1 MNSQS
6 EWEDTGVAQWSE
18 SRAANQGRVGRTQIL
33 RAIRGM
39 RADEVAQCLYG
50 VSAVLTAGKYAADEP
65 PIMSALRDPAR
76 SHAAKLVDLFV
87 HRTVRLW
94 RRSHIEGSVA
104 AHRDLAWLR
113 ASLFKEAATTA
124 SLPGQR
130 AVNTPVAE
138 PPGHAPVTR
147 VTTIRDSIGLVYQ
160 ICVKRQPGDA
170 EIAIWE
176 NNFANGLT
184 FPEFLALMHSSP
196 EAEGLRRVSTLL
208 PDMVDGAFVQHVYE
222 VVHGRGCTPW
232 EISHWQR
239 RLTAGELTRT
249 EMLAALFAEAV
260 AQSAGSSTTG
270 HDAHSCHIMG
280 TGKKASK
287 DDWDVRRAALA
298 TERAAGTKAAP
309 AHSQTLFEIKRPP
322 GPLVTAI
329 ASLYRG
335 EEFIEQFMDNIT
347 SQSCFRDHC
356 ELVIIDADS
365 PENEAA
371 VIERFCKQHGNIVYR
386 RMNYRIGIYEA
397 WNAGA
402 KLARGEYLTN
412 TNLDD
417 LRRHDSLAIQAATL
431 DALDFVD
438 VVYQDFYYSFDPG
451 LTFEEVA
458 RFGYKSD
465 LPEVTPYN
473 MMHFNSP
480 HNAPMWRKRLHD
492 EMGYF
497 DTTYRSAGDYEFWMR
512 CLVAGK
518 NFFKINEPHVV
529 YYQNP
534 AGISTRPD
542 TRGVQESRRILR
554 TYARQLVSPNVVMPE
569 GKFTEEVLGLASGFV
584 PATGDRYAMAQLAL
598 RALAIRERAAAQTA
612 ASGAEP

>member
-1 MNSQS
+1 MQ
-6 EWEDTGVAQWSE
+6 V
-18 SRAANQGRVGRTQIL
+18 L
-33 RAIRGM
+33 RAIHGM
-39 RADEVAQCLYG
+39 RADEVTQSLRE
-50 VSAVLTAGKYAADEP
+50 VSAMLAAGRQAAGGRV
-65 PIMSALRDPAR
+65 IASALRDPVR

-87 HRTVRLW
+87 HRTARLW
-94 RRSHIEGSVA
+94 RRGHVEESVA

-113 ASLFKEAATTA
+113 ASLFKETAATD
-124 SLPGQR
+124 SRPGHR
-130 AVNTPVAE
+130 AAAKPTAE
-138 PPGHAPVTR
+138 PASCAPATR
-147 VTTIRDSIGLVYQ
+147 EITSQNSISLVYQ

-176 NNFANGLT
+176 NNFANGLA
-184 FPEFLALMHSSP
+184 FPEFLSLMYSSP

-208 PDMVDGAFVQHVYE
+208 PDLADGAFVQHVYE

-232 EISHWQR
+232 EINHWQR
-239 RLTAGELTRT
+239 RLAAGELSRT
-249 EMLAALFAEAV
+249 EMLAALFTEAV
-260 AQSAGSSTTG
+260 AQSGGALITE
-270 HDAHSCHIMG
+270 HDALSCHIMG
-280 TGKKASK
+280 TGKTVSK
-287 DDWDVRRAALA
+287 DDWDARRAALA
-298 TERAAGTKAAP
+298 KESAAGTKAAP

-497 DTTYRSAGDYEFWMR
+497 DTSYRSAGDYEFWMR

-518 NFFKINEPHVV
+518 SFFKINEPHVV

-542 TRGVQESRRILR
+542 TRGVQEARRILKA
-554 TYARQLVSPNVVMPE
+554 YARQLVSPNVVMPE
-569 GKFTEEVLGLASGFV
+569 RQFIEEVLGLPRGLV
-584 PATGDRYAMAQLAL
+584 PAMGNRYAMAQLAL
-598 RALAIRERAAAQTA
+598 RALAIREKAAAPA
-612 ASGAEP
+612 ALSGAAP